1 MTTAKKKK
9 PSAKQLKAWAK
20 LGRMA
25 KRRAKEARA
34 AKRAMAAKRVPAKR
48 GKKNTTIVKAK
59 RIDHLDVAKVHNRGR
74 KPGARRNA
82 KHRDA
87 QHPIHVRDYW
97 QGRAGYKSQWQ
108 RAHEAGQRQLFG
120 VKNPKPMTGDIL
132 ALHERW
138 EAKVKKTSTYK
149 AWLKA
154 VAEAQKLQTPGAWK
168 KEQTAYKRLK
178 KLLDTRPVKWD
189 ATGRKW
195 KMKPGAAGKLNRHSN
210 GNSAKLR
217 REWSG
222 KSGKVTSS
230 YAPKGSGVKG
240 TVIKMGELKKV
251 YIKGRAPMTF
261 PAGAAMLA
269 YAPKASRRKDQMVVL
284 GKGYKLHQ
292 VRRANPEGL
301 EDLGEITQIEYI
313 ETKHQ
318 FGDTEPVTYF
328 HKLGEEGGERP
339 HAVINDEGLLLIE
352 GGDYTITP
360 EGIRD

>member
-1 MTTAKKKK
+1 M
-9 PSAKQLKAWAK
+9 
-20 LGRMA
+20 R
-25 KRRAKEARA
+25 
-34 AKRAMAAKRVPAKR
+34 
-48 GKKNTTIVKAK
+48 
-59 RIDHLDVAKVHNRGR
+59 
-74 KPGARRNA
+74 
-82 KHRDA
+82 
-87 QHPIHVRDYW
+87 
-97 QGRAGYKSQWQ
+97 
-108 RAHEAGQRQLFG
+108 
-120 VKNPKPMTGDIL
+120 
-132 ALHERW
+132 
-138 EAKVKKTSTYK
+138 
-149 AWLKA
+149 
-154 VAEAQKLQTPGAWK
+154 
-168 KEQTAYKRLK
+168 
-178 KLLDTRPVKWD
+178 
-189 ATGRKW
+189 
-195 KMKPGAAGKLNRHSN
+195 AAGKHSN
-210 GNSAKLR
+210 GSAAKLR

-222 KSGKVTSS
+222 RSGKVTNS

>member
-34 AKRAMAAKRVPAKR
+34 AKRAMAPKRVPAKR

-74 KPGARRNA
+74 KPSTRRNA
-82 KHRDA
+82 EHRDA
-87 QHPIHVRDYW
+87 QHPIHVRQYW

-120 VKNPKPMTGDIL
+120 VKNPTLTDAQISELVKLTR
-132 ALHERW
+132 ALP
-138 EAKVKKTSTYK
+138 S
-149 AWLKA
+149 LKA
-154 VAEAQKLQTPGAWK
+154 SALAWEKYEIIKESDAPRKLVNAARKAAHVAARRYERDLKALEK
-168 KEQTAYKRLK
+168 KYVANLKR
-178 KLLDTRPVKWD
+178 TFPRRA
-189 ATGRKW
+189 ATK
-195 KMKPGAAGKLNRHSN
+195 HSN
-210 GNSAKLR
+210 GSAAKLR

-222 KSGKVTSS
+222 KSGKVTNS